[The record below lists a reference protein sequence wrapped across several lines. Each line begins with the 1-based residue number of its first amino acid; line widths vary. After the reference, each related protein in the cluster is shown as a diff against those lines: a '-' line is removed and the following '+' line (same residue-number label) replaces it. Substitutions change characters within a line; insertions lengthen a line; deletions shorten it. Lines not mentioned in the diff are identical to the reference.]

1 MPSPRKFSVTLFP
14 TSPASVSGM
23 ITIHY
28 SLRPGEKKPTHSF
41 EAPNTAGML
50 AEVQRFAKE
59 HGKPCFASVSIVDG
73 GRKPS
78 GFDQARG
85 DLFFNGD
92 TDAEANSERAA

>member
-1 MPSPRKFSVTLFP
+1 
-14 TSPASVSGM
+14 
-23 ITIHY
+23 
-28 SLRPGEKKPTHSF
+28 
-41 EAPNTAGML
+41 
-50 AEVQRFAKE
+50 VQRFAKE

-78 GFDQARG
+78 GFDQARR